1 MALSSM
7 TGFARSEGIVGAT
20 VWAWELKSVNS
31 KGLDIKLRLGPG
43 MDAAEAAIRQK
54 IGQAVAR
61 GSIFASATVKREG
74 AVAEVRI
81 NETVLA
87 QVIEAARIIA
97 EKVDAR
103 APAVDGLMNIRGVI
117 DVVEPEETEE
127 ERAAFQ
133 AEILSGLDLALEG
146 LVAMRQ
152 AEGQALYRILTE
164 RLDEIAGLKKQAED
178 NPGRKP
184 EAIKAKIL
192 ESIDALMDTGK
203 GFDPDRLHQE
213 ALLLASKAD
222 IREELDRLDAHV
234 AAARKLLAQ
243 GGPVGRKLD
252 FLAQEFNRETNTL
265 CSKANDVSLTAIGL
279 ELKAVV
285 EQFREQVQN
294 LE

>member
-7 TGFARSEGIVGAT
+7 TGFARADGVVGSAA
-20 VWAWELKSVNS
+20 WAWEIKSVNS
-31 KGLDIKLRLGPG
+31 KGLDVKLRLPPG
-43 MDAAEAAIRQK
+43 LDAAEQAIRQK
-54 IGQAVAR
+54 IAGHVAR
-61 GSIFASATVKREG
+61 GSLFANLSVKRE
-74 AVAEVRI
+74 AAASEVKV

-87 QVIEAARIIA
+87 QVLEAVRLIT
-97 EKVDAR
+97 ERLDVR
-103 APAVDGLMNIRGVI
+103 APAVDGILGIRGVV

-127 ERAAFQ
+127 ERAALQ
-133 AEILSGLDLALEG
+133 TAVLAGLDKALAD
-146 LVAMRQ
+146 LVAMRRAEGAALGAVLSERLAEIAALKQQ
-152 AEGQALYRILTE
+152 AET
-164 RLDEIAGLKKQAED
+164 
-178 NPGRKP
+178 NPARRP
-184 EAIKAKIL
+184 EAIKARLAEQI
-192 ESIDALMDTGK
+192 AAVMDTGK
-203 GFDPDRLHQE
+203 AFDPDRLHQE
-213 ALLLASKAD
+213 ALLLASKVD

-234 AAARKLLAQ
+234 AAAEKLMGA